1 MDPSTSKSE
10 ISVLE
15 VSDDFY
21 MEFNPWKKP
30 ENQKVIKKIPFTFK
44 PINEEIYL
52 KKMKQPAFDQPQ
64 NGLFNKLMNVL
75 KRND

>member
-15 VSDDFY
+15 VADDFY

-30 ENQKVIKKIPFTFK
+30 ENQKIIKKIPFVYQ
-44 PINEEIYL
+44 PVDEEMYL
-52 KKMKQPAFDQPQ
+52 KKMKQPAFDQPRR
-64 NGLFNKLMNVL
+64 GLLNRL
-75 KRND
+75 KRVLSRND